1 MVERFAVIKE
11 MNQPTEYQPVSEPP
25 QYEPAPSPVGLIAL
39 PETEKLRLAEALQ
52 ELLAHG
58 SILGL
63 DAGRSALYH
72 WCRQHFEWLREAAL
86 LIGLEVTLLHEE
98 RLVQALPRVASL
110 RLNLRQDATL
120 VWLALWYAA
129 DVRWRDEGEAQAFLS
144 VAELNALLK
153 DQLVPDAVGLLPR
166 GRLREILRQAARFN
180 LIRLSLA
187 DSFEDSG
194 IEVLPTIRRVIPFR
208 DLAAWAEAAAAF
220 RQPDAEDE
228 LVEPEEEES

>member
-1 MVERFAVIKE
+1 
-11 MNQPTEYQPVSEPP
+11 MNDTQEAPLIAEPP
-25 QYEPAPSPVGLIAL
+25 HYEPAPAPVGLIAL

-72 WCRQHFEWLREAAL
+72 WCRQHYEWLREAAL
-86 LIGLEVTLLHEE
+86 LIGLEVSLLHEE
-98 RLVQALPRVASL
+98 RLVQALPRVAAL

-180 LIRLSLA
+180 LIRFSITEP
-187 DSFEDSG
+187 FEDSG

-208 DLAAWAEAAAAF
+208 DMAAWAEAAAAF
-220 RQPDAEDE
+220 RQPEAGDE
-228 LVEPEEEES
+228 SEAAADSEEEAS